1 MSSLLR
7 LEHKKKKGPWTG
19 LWSSG
24 ELGRGKSEKGS
35 LTPFPS
41 LSSLFFFPNRE
52 PVHRLTKKIFKSIS
66 NSNISLSFFLI
77 WNWNDT
83 DTFIRSR
90 SSLENYTRF
99 QAKMGKVYT
108 RFQTKTAPK
117 LNPMAWHIPIQ
128 PTTQG
133 GTPPPPLG
141 TGPMFVTRSSLFLP
155 TFTNS

>member
-1 MSSLLR
+1 MNRPLVERGTGEREKRKGLSS
-7 LEHKKKKGPWTG
+7 
-19 LWSSG
+19 
-24 ELGRGKSEKGS
+24 
-35 LTPFPS
+35 PFPFPF
-41 LSSLFFFPNRE
+41 LAVFFFPNRE
-52 PVHRLTKKIFKSIS
+52 PVHGLTKKIFKSIS

-77 WNWNDT
+77 WKWNDT

-99 QAKMGKVYT
+99 QTKMGKLYT

-117 LNPMAWHIPIQ
+117 PNPMTWHIPIQ

-133 GTPPPPLG
+133 GTPPPPSLG

-155 TFTNS
+155 TFTNT